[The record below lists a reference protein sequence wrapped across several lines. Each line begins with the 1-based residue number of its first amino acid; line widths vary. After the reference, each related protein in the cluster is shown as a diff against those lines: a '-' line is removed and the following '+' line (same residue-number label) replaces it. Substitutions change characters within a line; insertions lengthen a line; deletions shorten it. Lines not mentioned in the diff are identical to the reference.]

1 MKLRILKALL
11 QKEVKLMRRN
21 PIIPKIVL
29 LMPIM
34 VMLVLPLV
42 ANLDV
47 KNVEVTVV
55 DNDHSQL
62 SRRMIA
68 DIEAAE
74 TLTVAAVCNTHNE
87 AMVTVEE
94 GKADV
99 VLTIP
104 PDYAKNL
111 VNNAASGAVV
121 SNGATSGN
129 TGDNIAVDVEANG
142 VNATKGM
149 LGAQYV
155 SQSVMGTLNQWQI
168 ENGISLPVSAISVIN
183 RYNPTLNFRNYM
195 IPALMVVLLIIIC
208 GFLPTLNLVS
218 EKESGTIDA
227 MNVTPVS
234 RFIFVLSKLIP
245 FWVVGLLVVTVGM
258 VIGRLVYGLAPEG
271 SIWAIYLATILFSL
285 VMSGLGVAIA
295 NKSAT
300 MLQSIFVMF
309 AFIMIFQLMGGLF
322 TPIRSMPE
330 WAQCIT
336 YAVPP
341 RYFIEIMRSVYLK
354 GTTVMELWI
363 QYSALLGFA
372 LLTCLLAALTY
383 KKRN

>member
-11 QKEVKLMRRN
+11 QKEVKLIRRN

-29 LMPIM
+29 VMPIM
-34 VMLVLPLV
+34 VMLILPLV

-47 KNVEVTVV
+47 NNVGVMVV

-62 SRRMIA
+62 STRIISDA
-68 DIEAAE
+68 QAAE
-74 TLTVAAVCNTHNE
+74 TLVVVAICNSHNE
-87 AMVTVEE
+87 AMTTVED

-99 VLTIP
+99 ILTIP
-104 PDYAKNL
+104 SGYEKDLIAGN
-111 VNNAASGAVV
+111 VNIN
-121 SNGATSGN
+121 
-129 TGDNIAVDVEANG
+129 VEANG

-149 LGAQYV
+149 LGAMYV
-155 SQSVMGTLNQWQI
+155 SQSVQGTLKQWCLD
-168 ENGISLPVSAISVIN
+168 NGIVMPTSEISVIN

-208 GFLPTLNLVS
+208 GFLPALNFVS

-245 FWVVGLLVVTVGM
+245 FWIVGLLVVTVGM
-258 VIGRLVYGLAPEG
+258 LVGKLVYGLTPEG
-271 SIWAIYLATILFSL
+271 SIWAIYFATILFSL

-309 AFIMIFQLMGGLF
+309 AFIMIFQLMSGLF
-322 TPIRSMPE
+322 TPISSMPE
-330 WAQCIT
+330 WVQYIT

-341 RYFIEIMRSVYLK
+341 RYYIEIMRSVYLK
-354 GTTVMELWI
+354 GATVAELWF
-363 QYSALLGFA
+363 QYTCLTGCALLIS
-372 LLTCLLAALTY
+372 LLASISY